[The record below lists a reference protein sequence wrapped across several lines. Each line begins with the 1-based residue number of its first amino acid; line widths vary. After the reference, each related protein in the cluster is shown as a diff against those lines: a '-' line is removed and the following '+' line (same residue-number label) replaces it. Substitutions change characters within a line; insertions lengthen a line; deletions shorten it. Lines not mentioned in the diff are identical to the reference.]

1 MKSIDAEYYGYRDED
16 DGILE
21 PLEQEHEKKGMQDS
35 KSNMNNHWVL
45 LEISCVDTRV
55 SLWPLMWTEV
65 TLNYSR
71 SDNIFYLACVLLHGD
86 VL

>member
-35 KSNMNNHWVL
+35 KSNMNNHWFTWNKLCRHQSILVT
-45 LEISCVDTRV
+45 SNVDR
-55 SLWPLMWTEV
+55 
-65 TLNYSR
+65 SR
-71 SDNIFYLACVLLHGD
+71 S
-86 VL
+86 

>member
-45 LEISCVDTRV
+45 LEILCVGSRV
-55 SLWPLMWTEV
+55 SL
-65 TLNYSR
+65 
-71 SDNIFYLACVLLHGD
+71 
-86 VL
+86 